1 MPAVRRLSVVLSL
14 LAISLPACALSACA
28 SASGA
33 NGPGHD
39 THMPA
44 YQRGYHVGREARL
57 RYRARPES
65 DVQDLMAF
73 CLQTAYLDIQPMKG
87 ALVPWSEGFDAGCLS
102 RLLDGCL

>member
-1 MPAVRRLSVVLSL
+1 MPAVRGLSVVLSL
-14 LAISLPACALSACA
+14 LAMSLSACA

-39 THMPA
+39 TQTPA

-57 RYRARPES
+57 RYGARPES

-102 RLLDGCL
+102 RLLTQPSLS